1 MPSGWSNVFEIN
13 LLLRPGLQG
22 VVEIPSEAEVPQ
34 VDADEALADRL
45 VSRGGEV
52 AIALEAEV
60 GVALPVP
67 VGRPWLVRLV
77 VAAVIME
84 LAFLSYQS
92 LTPVRS
98 AVDRIVGWAA
108 GTISAGALRPAPV
121 PQVMQISATFLDA
134 LPNNINISYLEA
146 GAGLLLYHIEG
157 GIDIDLLKGVQA
169 GLEGYQLG
177 DVLSITG
184 ERAEK
189 LVGAVTY
196 RDQQPMDIWRP
207 ESSVYDR
214 FFNNLRRSISARGGE
229 VTHTSVA
236 SQRPGEYV
244 IAGDLGLVRAHLRGV
259 LSEPIRANY
268 HRVILLENPE
278 GSRRQYFLRV
288 VFDLVLEGV
297 ASQPRS
303 SQAGTA
309 D

>member
-1 MPSGWSNVFEIN
+1 MFEIN

-22 VVEIPSEAEVPQ
+22 VVEIPSEAEIPQ
-34 VDADEALADRL
+34 ADADDTLADRL
-45 VSRGGEV
+45 ALRGGEV
-52 AIALEAEV
+52 VIAPEAEDA
-60 GVALPVP
+60 VALPVS
-67 VGRPWLVRLV
+67 VGRPWRVRLA
-77 VAAVIME
+77 VAAAIMA
-84 LAFLSYQS
+84 LAFWSYHA

-98 AVDRIVGWAA
+98 AVNRTVGWAA
-108 GTISAGALRPAPV
+108 GTIGAGAPRPASV
-121 PQVMQISATFLDA
+121 PRVMRISATFLDA
-134 LPNNINISYLEA
+134 LPNNVDITYLEA

-169 GLEGYQLG
+169 ELEGYQLG

-196 RDQQPMDIWRP
+196 KDQQPMDIWRP

-278 GSRRQYFLRV
+278 GSGRQYFLRV